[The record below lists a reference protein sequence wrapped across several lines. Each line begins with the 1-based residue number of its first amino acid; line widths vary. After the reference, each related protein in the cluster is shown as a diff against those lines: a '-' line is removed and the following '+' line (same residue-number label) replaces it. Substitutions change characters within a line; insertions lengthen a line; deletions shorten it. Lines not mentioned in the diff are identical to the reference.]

1 MVLKLYGLYFD
12 LKQADC
18 IGQVTTEAQCFTV
31 SKTVLTSAFEK
42 LSCCGIARTLH
53 SAVRLQVIR
62 TLAHQILN
70 LHIKKH
76 AIL

>member
-42 LSCCGIARTLH
+42 IKLLWDSKNTPQCSSPSSNTNIG
-53 SAVRLQVIR
+53 SS
-62 TLAHQILN
+62 N
-70 LHIKKH
+70 LEFTH
-76 AIL
+76 